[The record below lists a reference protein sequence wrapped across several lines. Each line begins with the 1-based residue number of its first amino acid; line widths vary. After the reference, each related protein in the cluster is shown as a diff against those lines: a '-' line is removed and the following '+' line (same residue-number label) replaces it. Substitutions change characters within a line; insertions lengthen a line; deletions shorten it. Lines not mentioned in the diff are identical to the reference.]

1 MKVIFLKALKKAAK
15 EGDIKEVSD
24 GYAKNYLIP
33 NKIAIAYTEQ
43 NKKLFEI
50 SNQKHKKEEE
60 KHIEEAEE
68 IKKKLEK
75 EVLIFKVKAGEKDH
89 LFGSISTKHIADE
102 LNKKGYVIDKRKIMI
117 DVPLN
122 ALGDYKIKLVLHN
135 KVEVILNI
143 RLEK

>member
-1 MKVIFLKALKKAAK
+1 MKVIFLKTLKKTAK
-15 EGDIKEVSD
+15 EGEIKEVSD

-33 NKIAIAYTEQ
+33 NNIVAAYTEQ

-50 SNQKHKKEEE
+50 NNEKHKKEEE
-60 KHIEEAEE
+60 KLVEKAEE

-75 EVLIFKVKAGEKDH
+75 EVLIFKVKTGEKDH
-89 LFGSISTKHIADE
+89 IFGSISTKHIVDE
-102 LNKKGYVIDKRKIMI
+102 LNKRGYTVDKRKILL
-117 DVPLN
+117 DTPLN
-122 ALGDYKIKLVLHN
+122 ALGDYQVKLVLHS